1 MVLIELRLTPGARAD
16 DVQQQFQDL
25 FDSVFSATDTPPTP
39 QLVGKHY
46 LRCKLRPDEVQRL
59 VGADISPTA
68 QRAERARQLI
78 YHVWPDLVVEAHLDR
93 SLTTIKADA
102 AERTYGCSGSG
113 IVWAVLD
120 SGISANHP
128 HFAQY
133 ATLTADAVKD
143 LHRDFTIRDPGVP
156 DAPLVDVVGHGT
168 HVAGIIAGCAPTD
181 PASRCASPQRADRPR
196 LSAWVSPDLGARR
209 HPVRGGAKAN
219 LVSLKVLD
227 DHGKTLSSVI
237 IDALAYV
244 RETSNYGRELQI
256 HGVNLSLGCGW
267 LPKDYAAGQSP
278 LCRELDLL
286 VGTGVVAVVS
296 AGNSGAG
303 GTQTGESSDVYG
315 QLSTITDPGNAASA
329 ITVGSVHRYRPH
341 TYGITFDS
349 SKGPTLDGR
358 MKPDLVAPGERIT
371 SAGTGQLAAGAPLL
385 TLADG
390 ETESGVARYIEDSG
404 TSMAAAHV
412 SGVIAALLSARTEY
426 IGQPDDGQTAAHRHR
441 QRPRPPPVLPG
452 RRASSTSCA
461 PCPAPN
467 PHHEGDHHD
476 HDQRPDLLR
485 DRLQRRRHAEH
496 HHRTRRRRAGG
507 GRGRR
512 RDHRPVRVVARL
524 EQRCR
529 LRPRPLPG
537 DVHAAGR
544 ISSARTSPAAR
555 PSASSGRRCCCPTT
569 TPPPPRPC
577 PPPARSWPPRW
588 RRPSPISS
596 RPRHAWASCS
606 TTSRRTGQS

>member
-1 MVLIELRLTPGARAD
+1 MTAPQPKGPQPGLVSPLVLADTATPSSAAARAMLTDDQDRRVVLIELRLTPGARAD
-16 DVQQQFQDL
+16 DVQRQFQDL
-25 FDSVFSATDTPPTP
+25 FDSVFGATDTPPAP

-59 VGADISPTA
+59 VGADVSPTA
-68 QRAERARQLI
+68 QRAQRARQLI

-102 AERTYGCSGSG
+102 AERTYGCDGSG
-113 IVWAVLD
+113 VVWAVLD
-120 SGISANHP
+120 SGINGNHP

-133 ATLTADAVKD
+133 ATLTADSVKD
-143 LHRDFTIRDPGVP
+143 LHQDFSIRDPGVP
-156 DAPLVDVVGHGT
+156 EAPLVDVVGHGT
-168 HVAGIIAGCAPTD
+168 HVGGIIAGCAPTD
-181 PASRCASPQRADRPR
+181 PAALRIALNEPTAQDFPVWSPRTLAPGTT
-196 LSAWVSPDLGARR
+196 LSGVAP
-209 HPVRGGAKAN
+209 KAN

-244 RETSNYGRELQI
+244 REANNYGRELQI

-286 VGTGVVAVVS
+286 VGTGVIAVVS

-303 GTQTGESSDVYG
+303 GSQTGESTNVYG

-358 MKPDLVAPGERIT
+358 MKPNLVAPGERIT
-371 SAGTGQLAAGAPLL
+371 SAATGQLAARAPLL
-385 TLADG
+385 TLANG
-390 ETESGVARYIEDSG
+390 ETESSVARYIEDSG

-426 IGQPDDGQTAAHRHR
+426 IGQPDMVKKLLTDTATDLGRH
-441 QRPRPPPVLPG
+441 QFFQGAGLVDLM
-452 RRASSTSCA
+452 RALSST
-461 PCPAPN
+461 
-467 PHHEGDHHD
+467 
-476 HDQRPDLLR
+476 
-485 DRLQRRRHAEH
+485 
-496 HHRTRRRRAGG
+496 
-507 GRGRR
+507 
-512 RDHRPVRVVARL
+512 
-524 EQRCR
+524 
-529 LRPRPLPG
+529 
-537 DVHAAGR
+537 
-544 ISSARTSPAAR
+544 
-555 PSASSGRRCCCPTT
+555 
-569 TPPPPRPC
+569 
-577 PPPARSWPPRW
+577 
-588 RRPSPISS
+588 
-596 RPRHAWASCS
+596 
-606 TTSRRTGQS
+606 